1 MDIFYFAELAKL
13 KYVHHTIDKYSRFQW
28 ATALTSEKADL
39 VITHLLDG
47 MAIMGIPVQIKI
59 DNALA
64 CVPSK
69 MKHFLTYFNIKHITD
84 IPHNSMGQAV
94 VQRSNHT
101 LKEMLNKQRGNKDLQ
116 L

>member
-47 MAIMGIPVQIKI
+47 MAIMGIPVQIKSYFQDYI
-59 DNALA
+59 ALLILS
-64 CVPSK
+64 PSSIV
-69 MKHFLTYFNIKHITD
+69 NISDLLI
-84 IPHNSMGQAV
+84 I
-94 VQRSNHT
+94 
-101 LKEMLNKQRGNKDLQ
+101 LN
-116 L
+116 